1 METMSREGTRGA
13 EEHYYTQK
21 ITARILNGAYKGK
34 EITLSNE
41 YTSSQVQTQ
50 KYHKGDT
57 VLLNGSKDRP
67 GKTIR
72 SVKRDI
78 YLVVLVGGLIILLIY
93 ITRKQG
99 GYTIVSVI
107 LNTLIFAYGFQ
118 LLGDGKNILR
128 ICNVIALLFSLTTLI
143 CLNGIHQENMGCCSF
158 DFMCSFPDYDAV

>member
-1 METMSREGTRGA
+1 MHIKVKKLHFLTNTLLHRFRRRNT
-13 EEHYYTQK
+13 
-21 ITARILNGAYKGK
+21 IK
-34 EITLSNE
+34 EIR
-41 YTSSQVQTQ
+41 YF
-50 KYHKGDT
+50 
-57 VLLNGSKDRP
+57 LNGSKDRP

-143 CLNGIHQENMGCCSF
+143 CLNGIHRKTWAAVLSTLCVLFLIMMLF
-158 DFMCSFPDYDAV
+158 DFSIHRYGDFRLF

>member
-1 METMSREGTRGA
+1 MG
-13 EEHYYTQK
+13 QK
-21 ITARILNGAYKGK
+21 TDL
-34 EITLSNE
+34 
-41 YTSSQVQTQ
+41 
-50 KYHKGDT
+50 
-57 VLLNGSKDRP
+57 
-67 GKTIR
+67 KTIR

-128 ICNVIALLFSLTTLI
+128 ICNGNCTSFFVDYIDLSEWNSPGKHGLLFFRLYVFFS
-143 CLNGIHQENMGCCSF
+143 
-158 DFMCSFPDYDAV
+158 